1 MSNQIVSESASKK
14 LAQVMIASP
23 CSIGWENMTGDD
35 RIRHCGECK
44 KSVYNTSLMSVD
56 EILVVTGKADACLR
70 IYRRADGTMMVD
82 DCPKALRQI
91 RDRMRERI
99 RAVSKVA
106 ASVCGFLISFS
117 SAFAQGAD
125 NTENGC
131 AAQASS
137 NAAAA
142 GQKGGQKS
150 GQKADKVAADYFE
163 KAQLALADKK
173 FEASDSYFKKAIA
186 DMKIKPHD
194 PAFVN
199 QVYSQYIVS
208 LKQRGLISA
217 AANVEKEWV
226 KMKTKVKQVT
236 IVDGN
241 FAGPP
246 PGNHIERHQR
256 TTPTLPDGA
265 PIPDNE

>member
-1 MSNQIVSESASKK
+1 MSNQIVSESASEK

-82 DCPKALRQI
+82 DCPKALRPI
-91 RDRMRERI
+91 RDRI
-99 RAVSKVA
+99 RAASKIA
-106 ASVCGFLISFS
+106 ASVCGLLISFS
-117 SAFAQGAD
+117 SAFAQGVGK
-125 NTENGC
+125 TEKGPLC
-131 AAQASS
+131 AAQANS

-142 GQKGGQKS
+142 GQKS
-150 GQKADKVAADYFE
+150 RQKADNIAAEYFE

-173 FEASDSYFKKAIA
+173 FEAADMYFKKAIA
-186 DMKIKPHD
+186 DMKSKQHD

-199 QVYSQYIVS
+199 QVHSQYIAS
-208 LKQRGLISA
+208 LRQRGLISA
-217 AANVEKEWV
+217 AANVEKEWA